1 MIAVEQRE
9 ASQRGLPHT
18 SLPLL
23 CIALLLGSAGTVSVA
38 WSQTPLTKALLLN
51 APAGPTNVAESASDL
66 RAFSKAAEKRL
77 AEARTE
83 LAATKTEDPG
93 ITNRPSGISLQ
104 DSSLRR
110 ALLERLVRIYEQQIS
125 YAAELEAV
133 KNRRTELARQA
144 QSWTGFSEPRPYSIL
159 LTDSLREAIQ
169 IERLEVANGESALSM
184 LTTLVD
190 QNRTVL
196 KQAEERI
203 RQINE
208 QLEGNRDA
216 KAAGELTWHGEFE
229 RLRSQTAAGGMAA
242 LDLERQI
249 RQERLAGSRIRLGLL
264 ERQLVIANAG
274 ARFTEAD
281 MEKVTARL
289 EATQRD
295 LQTELALAETRRRAA
310 SQALDSAA
318 EELRR
323 IQAQPVA
330 DPSASARAAE
340 QIEVRRAQLE
350 TADVAIN
357 VLRFLLEALNVERAI
372 WEVRF
377 AAHGSGSV
385 ETIRQTE
392 RQLDHFARRVDLWKS
407 YYRQQSENA
416 SSQLA
421 LQEGRLADLNAAA
434 DLVPLVRERV
444 ATLRERDQLL
454 LRIVRHIERGDRL
467 IRRLGE
473 EMREAAGNLPFSG
486 RVRNIFSDAGSLLGR
501 LWGFEVF
508 VAQDTITVDGQ
519 QITGKRSVTLGK
531 IISAILI
538 LVIGIWVSDL
548 LSRVLE
554 PVFVKRFKIEANQ
567 ANLIRRWVRVVLVF
581 SLTLFSLVSVKIPL
595 TMFAFAGGA
604 LAIGLGFGMQTILKN
619 FVSGIIILFE
629 RPFRVGDVLD
639 VAGQRGTV
647 VSVGIRSS
655 VLQLWDGTE
664 TLIPNS
670 ALLEN
675 AVTNWTYSNAKVRFV
690 ISVGVAYGSDTRLVV
705 QTLTEIPGRHGL
717 VEKDPAP
724 QVFFV
729 NFADSSLS
737 FELRFWVNVRKAN
750 SAQVASDLRQMIANT
765 FGERGIVMAYPHR
778 DVHVDSAHPLRV
790 QILPI
795 ADAAPLGNG
804 SGEKAKPPANV
815 DQGRIEQPVSTDS
828 KPAPQLP

>member
-93 ITNRPSGISLQ
+93 ITNRPIGISLQ

-330 DPSASARAAE
+330 DPAASARAAE

-629 RPFRVGDVLD
+629 RPFQVGDVLD